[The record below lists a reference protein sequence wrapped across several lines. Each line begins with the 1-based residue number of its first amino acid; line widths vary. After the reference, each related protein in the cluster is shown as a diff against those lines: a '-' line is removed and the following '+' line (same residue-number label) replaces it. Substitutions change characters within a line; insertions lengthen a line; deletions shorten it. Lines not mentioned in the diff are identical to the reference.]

1 MKTAVCNR
9 STLIRKGRVFDFY
22 AENVTLPNDVTLEM
36 EIIRHPGAA
45 AIVPVLADRRVLLLQ
60 QYRHAVGGF
69 IWEIPAGTLDPG
81 EDPLACARREL
92 VEETGY
98 SARHFEKLS
107 EITPLPAY
115 SDERI
120 HLFLA
125 RKLQPAE
132 QNLDADEVIQVQE
145 VEFQTALEMIGCG
158 EIQDAKS
165 MAGLL
170 MASAWLCISGRNK
183 RIPAVR
189 IALSRLNILADISRR
204 MVTMVAVIANTR
216 R

>member
-22 AENVTLPNDVTLEM
+22 AENVTLPNGVTLEM

-45 AIVPVLADRRVLLLQ
+45 AIVPLMDDHTVLLLK

-81 EDPLACARREL
+81 EKPLVCAQREL
-92 VEETGY
+92 AEETGY
-98 SARHFEKLS
+98 AARHFEKLA
-107 EITPLPAY
+107 EVTPLPAY

-125 RKLQPAE
+125 TDLFKAS
-132 QNLDADEVIQVQE
+132 QNLDADELLSVHRVDLDQAVQ
-145 VEFQTALEMIGCG
+145 MIAAG
-158 EIQDAKS
+158 EIQDVKTIAALHLT
-165 MAGLL
+165 AGRL
-170 MASAWLCISGRNK
+170 ASRVK
-183 RIPAVR
+183 
-189 IALSRLNILADISRR
+189 
-204 MVTMVAVIANTR
+204 
-216 R
+216 

>member
-1 MKTAVCNR
+1 MKMNKANDNA

-22 AENVTLPNDVTLEM
+22 AETITLPNGVSMAM

-45 AIVPVLADRRVLLLQ
+45 AVVPVLDDGSILLLK

-81 EDPLACARREL
+81 ENARQCAEREL
-92 VEETGY
+92 IEETGY
-98 SARHFEKLS
+98 AARHFEQLT

-125 RKLQPAE
+125 TDLTRAA
-132 QNLDADEVIQVQE
+132 QNLDEDELLDVHRVALRQAIKMIAD
-145 VEFQTALEMIGCG
+145 G
-158 EIQDAKS
+158 EIQDAKTIV
-165 MAGLL
+165 GLQL
-170 MASAWLCISGRNK
+170 AASRS
-183 RIPAVR
+183 V
-189 IALSRLNILADISRR
+189 
-204 MVTMVAVIANTR
+204 
-216 R
+216 